1 MILEFYRIAGEAIAQ
16 GISITKITKMSV
28 IERIGRAKYVEEE
41 NVDKAYDE
49 IENDI
54 QTEVDDL
61 IKKGAEEL

>member
-1 MILEFYRIAGEAIAQ
+1 M
-16 GISITKITKMSV
+16 
-28 IERIGRAKYVEEE
+28 EEE